1 MKKMTIKIYNI
12 TDISTLVA
20 KAINIENKE
29 VAIIQGRY
37 VINGKSF
44 MGVLSLDLTKEITV
58 EYPADAYDF
67 EDFIKNFKVE

>member
-29 VAIIQGRY
+29 VTITQGRY
-37 VINGKSF
+37 AINGKSL
-44 MGVLSLDLTKEITV
+44 MGVFSLDLTREITV

-67 EDFIKNFKVE
+67 ENFIKNFKTE